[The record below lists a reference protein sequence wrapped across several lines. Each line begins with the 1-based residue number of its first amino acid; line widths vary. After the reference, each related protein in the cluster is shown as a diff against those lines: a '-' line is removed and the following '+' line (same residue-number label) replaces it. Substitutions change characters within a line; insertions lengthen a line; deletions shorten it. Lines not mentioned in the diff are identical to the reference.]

1 MNSEPPLITLTNPE
15 LEDWLRMS
23 SSHVLFHW
31 DTLWVK
37 TNRLVLYYFHHFS
50 RVKPNLIYDLQ

>member
-1 MNSEPPLITLTNPE
+1 MNSEPPLTTLTNPE

-31 DTLWVK
+31 DTPWVK
-37 TNRLVLYYFHHFS
+37 TNRLGSIIISIISDDDDDEV
-50 RVKPNLIYDLQ
+50 D